1 VAKPGGAPLLVL
13 ASASP
18 RRARIL
24 QELGVSFTVK
34 PANVDESLLP
44 GEDGSTAVERLARAK
59 AFAVSENES
68 LPVLAADTIVLCD
81 GDALGKPADEAEARA
96 MLRRLS
102 GRTHEVV
109 TGVCLVGRDQA
120 YSGVERTQVTLAPL
134 TDDEVAW
141 YVATGEP
148 LDKAGA
154 YNIAGKGALFIE
166 EIHGSPSNVAGLPV
180 HLLLQLVRASGL
192 DLTWPQS

>member
-1 VAKPGGAPLLVL
+1 VAEPGAPLLVL

-18 RRARIL
+18 RRAHIL

-44 GEDGSTAVERLARAK
+44 GEDGSTAAERLARAK
-59 AFAVSENES
+59 ALAVSEDEA

-81 GDALGKPADEAEARA
+81 DHVLGKPADEAEARA

-109 TGVCLVGRDQA
+109 TGVCLVGRDQVH
-120 YSGVERTQVTLAPL
+120 SGVERSQVTFAPL
-134 TDDEVAW
+134 TDHDVAW

-154 YNIAGKGALFIE
+154 YHIAGKGALFIE
-166 EIHGSPSNVAGLPV
+166 EIQGSPSNVAGLPV
-180 HLLLQLVRASGL
+180 RLLLQLVRAAAL
-192 DLTWPQS
+192 DLTWP